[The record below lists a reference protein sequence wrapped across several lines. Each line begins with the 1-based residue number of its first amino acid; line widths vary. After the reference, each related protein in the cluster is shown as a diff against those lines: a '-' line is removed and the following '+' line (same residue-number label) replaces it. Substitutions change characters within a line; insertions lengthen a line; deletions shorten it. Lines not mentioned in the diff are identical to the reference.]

1 MLIDLIT
8 SHRKTAA
15 IYAFVDTGL
24 SVHFRDGACIDIDE
38 LSLKSGIDN
47 SRLNQLF
54 DYLIEIGVLVSNNH
68 GITLSDECS
77 ALSDPES
84 LESLMIKYETNQEH
98 WSSWVMY
105 SKSLRE
111 NNGKSAFEM
120 VYGKT
125 FFEHLANNKSLRA
138 DFDALMT
145 KNSSTLINNLLN
157 IYDFDKYNRMLDLG
171 GASGHLLKSINEK
184 GKEKGKEKH
193 YAVLDLYN
201 ELPVSEDIDFI
212 NGDFMKS
219 IPSGYDLYILM
230 NIIHNWN
237 DNGVISILN
246 NCRKAMDDDATVLL
260 ISMMKK
266 PQSPIA
272 NSMSILMDM
281 IFLSKERYLAEVEY
295 LANQAGL
302 TIKDSKDIDEIYSTI
317 ELKVK

>member
-15 IYAFVDTGL
+15 IYALVDTGL
-24 SVHFRDGACIDIDE
+24 SVHFKDGACVDIDE
-38 LSLKSGIDN
+38 LSRKSGIDN
-47 SRLNQLF
+47 SRLNQLC
-54 DYLIEIGVLVSNNH
+54 DYLIEIGVLISNNH

-77 ALSDPES
+77 ALADPES
-84 LESLMIKYETNQEH
+84 IESLLIKYETNQEH
-98 WSSWVMY
+98 WNSWVMY

-120 VYGKT
+120 VYGKPI
-125 FFEHLANNKSLRA
+125 FEHLANNKSLRE

-145 KNSSTLINNLLN
+145 KNSNTLIQNLLN
-157 IYDFDKYNRMLDLG
+157 VYDFNIYNRMLDVG
-171 GASGHLLKSINEK
+171 GAKGHLLESINEK
-184 GKEKGKEKH
+184 VKGKH
-193 YAVLDLYN
+193 YAVLDRYN

-237 DNGVISILN
+237 DDGVISILK

-260 ISMMKK
+260 ISVMKK

-281 IFLSKERYLAEVEY
+281 LFLSKERYLTEVED

-302 TIKDSKDIDEIYSTI
+302 TIKDTKDIDETFSTI

>member
-24 SVHFRDGACIDIDE
+24 SVHFKDGACIDIDE
-38 LSLKSGIDN
+38 LSHKSGIDN
-47 SRLNQLF
+47 SRLFQLC
-54 DYLIEIGVLVSNNH
+54 DYLIEIGVLVNNNH

-77 ALSDPES
+77 ALTDPES

-105 SKSLRE
+105 SKSLLE

-120 VYGKT
+120 VHGKT
-125 FFEHLANNKSLRA
+125 LFEHLGNNKPFRA
-138 DFDALMT
+138 DFDALMK
-145 KNSSTLINNLLN
+145 KNSNTLIKNLLDV
-157 IYDFDKYNRMLDLG
+157 YDFNKYNRMLDVG
-171 GASGHLLKSINEK
+171 GARGHLLKSINEK
-184 GKEKGKEKH
+184 MEGKEKY
-193 YAVLDLYN
+193 YAVLDRYN
-201 ELPVSEDIDFI
+201 ELPISEDIDFI

-230 NIIHNWN
+230 NIIHNWSDN
-237 DNGVISILN
+237 DVISILG
-246 NCRKAMDDDATVLL
+246 NCRKAMDDNATITV
-260 ISMMKK
+260 INMMKK

-281 IFLSKERYLAEVEY
+281 LFLSKERYLTEIEN

-302 TIKDSKDIDEIYSTI
+302 TIQDAKDIDETFSLI